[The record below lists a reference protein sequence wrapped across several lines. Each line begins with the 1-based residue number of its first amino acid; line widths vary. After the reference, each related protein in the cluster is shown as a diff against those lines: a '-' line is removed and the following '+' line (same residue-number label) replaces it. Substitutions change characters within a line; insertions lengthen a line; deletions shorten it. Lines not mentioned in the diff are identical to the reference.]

1 MDKDILDK
9 VRYSTDQLQEIEEG
23 QSKGLEKEI
32 SKGLV
37 RGKTLKYSQKNL
49 GLEGYKDEEHFAT
62 MAQVLFSL
70 KSYIASVSYDNVL

>member
-32 SKGLV
+32 SKGLE
-37 RGKTLKYSQKNL
+37 GTLEYSQKIWL
-49 GLEGYKDEEHFAT
+49 KDT
-62 MAQVLFSL
+62 G
-70 KSYIASVSYDNVL
+70 

>member
-32 SKGLV
+32 SKGLE
-37 RGKTLKYSQKNL
+37 GNL
-49 GLEGYKDEEHFAT
+49 NIHK
-62 MAQVLFSL
+62 
-70 KSYIASVSYDNVL
+70 KSG